1 MALACTMNLELPH
14 ITVLTKCDLVPDK
27 DLLNKYIEFAEDPG
41 DPDQEFGIDQEINV
55 YGTERITNLRIL
67 LYLLHLLLK

>member
-27 DLLNKYIEFAEDPG
+27 DLLSKYIEFAEDPG
-41 DPDQEFGIDQEINV
+41 NPD
-55 YGTERITNLRIL
+55 
-67 LYLLHLLLK
+67 